1 MTREYCSTRAALL
14 SNMIDGTKRT
24 CMQFKDVRSILD
36 SILSEDTHAKRVDSL
51 ANAALGVMT
60 GASLA
65 VAMIGKSLAQAR
77 GLLTK
82 HAVKQVDRLLSN
94 PRIEAV
100 FASWVPEMVGPRKD
114 IVVAM
119 DWTDFDPAGPLALKR
134 GTRHGRAT
142 PLIWLSVLKDEL
154 SNARNDYE
162 DACLR
167 RLAEVLPAGVRVTIL
182 ADRGFADTKLFD
194 FLGELGF
201 GYVIR
206 LKGNTRVGAADGT
219 AGPAEDWIGQGGRAR
234 KLRDATVTEAHCPVG
249 AAVCVHAKS
258 MKEPWCLVTGNR
270 DATALRI
277 IKLYSKRWTV
287 EPSFRDTKDLR
298 FGMGLGAVRIADPQ
312 RRDRLLLLNAFAVVL
327 LTLLGAAGESLGM
340 DRHLKSN
347 TVKTRSHSLFRQGC
361 MLYDLTPNMPEHRL
375 RPLVERYVELLQQ
388 SRVFNDT
395 FAVV

>member
-1 MTREYCSTRAALL
+1 
-14 SNMIDGTKRT
+14 MIDGSKRKF
-24 CMQFKDVRSILD
+24 MQVQDVRSFLD
-36 SILSEDTHAKRVDSL
+36 NVLSEDIHAKRVDSL

-65 VAMIGKSLAQAR
+65 VAMIGRSLAQAR

-82 HAVKQVDRLLSN
+82 HAVKQVDRLLRN
-94 PRIEAV
+94 PGIEAWDI
-100 FASWVPEMVGPRKD
+100 FATWVPEMVGSRTD

-119 DWTDFDPAGPLALKR
+119 DWTDYDADGQATLALKLV
-134 GTRHGRAT
+134 TRHGRAT
-142 PLIWLSVLKDEL
+142 PLIWLSVHKDEL
-154 SNARNDYE
+154 TDARNAYE
-162 DACLR
+162 DAAVR
-167 RLAEVLPAGVRVTIL
+167 RLAEVLPDDVKVTLL
-182 ADRGFADTKLFD
+182 ADRGFADTKLFG
-194 FLGELGF
+194 FLDELGF
-201 GYVIR
+201 DYVIR
-206 LKGNTRVGAADGT
+206 LKGNTKVSAADGPT
-219 AGPAEDWIGQGGRAR
+219 RPAAEWVGQGGRAR
-234 KLRDATVTEAHCPVG
+234 KLRDAGVTEAQCPVG
-249 AAVCVHAKS
+249 AVVCVHAKD
-258 MKEPWCLVTGNR
+258 MKEAWCL
-270 DATALRI
+270 ATSNAAASSRQI
-277 IKLYSKRWTV
+277 IDLYSKRWSV

-298 FGMGLGAVRIADPQ
+298 FGLGLASVRISDPQ

-375 RPLVERYVELLQQ
+375 RPLIERYAELLQQ